1 MNIDRD
7 TAVALLNKYITTE
20 HIKTHSFAVEAVMR
34 ALAKRLSPED
44 VDLWGIA
51 GLLHD
56 LDNDLVDWKSDMS
69 LHGKRTVEILRELN
83 FGNEAMYNAILAHN
97 PATGKKVETVFENAL
112 YSGDP
117 ITGFINAITLVYP
130 DKKIASVKVK
140 SIVKRMGE
148 TRFAAGANREA
159 MWAIENTG
167 IEFEDFAKLSL
178 DAMKEISDVL
188 GL

>member
-1 MNIDRD
+1 MNIDRA
-7 TAVALLNKYITTE
+7 TAVELLNKYVTTE
-20 HIKTHSFAVEAVMR
+20 HIRTHSFAVEAVMR
-34 ALAKRLSPED
+34 ALAKRLAPED
-44 VDLWGIA
+44 VDLWGVT

-69 LHGKRTVEILRELN
+69 LHGKRTVKILKEID

-97 PATGKKVETVFENAL
+97 HATGKKVENVFENAL

-140 SIVKRMGE
+140 SIVKRMKE

-167 IEFEDFAKLSL
+167 IKFEDFAKLSL
-178 DAMKEISDVL
+178 EAMQEISEVL

>member
-69 LHGKRTVEILRELN
+69 LHG
-83 FGNEAMYNAILAHN
+83 NEAMYNAILAHN
-97 PATGKKVETVFENAL
+97 PATGKKVETLFENAL

-130 DKKIASVKVK
+130 DRKIASVKVK